1 LIEPQYRSALRL
13 SRWATIGLL
22 IGLFLLAFFLRAY
35 QPSSRSTHWLD
46 RAEALNAALDAR
58 DWATTYQAPHPGYTT
73 MVIAGLTLR
82 LYDALDNI
90 PGEALFDWAIPPYA
104 TGYGRRAAVGTLGL
118 AVVLAGLIV
127 AITLVLRRLAGW
139 PLALSAAG
147 LMTFEPVYL
156 SQSRVLHVDAL
167 LSTLM
172 LLSGLLLLLSLET
185 GRRGYLLLSG
195 LVGGLAL
202 LTKMPGLFL
211 VPFTGLALLVYL
223 TVRLRAAWPDHSQ
236 QRGRWLAGEVWRGLV
251 WPGLLW
257 GLMAALPFALW
268 PAMWVKPLSVLKSMA
283 TAKEIRLSRTHPN
296 PRFFAGRVYV
306 DERPSIFLYPV
317 TLAFN
322 STFLTLT
329 LSLVALGHYTLWRRR
344 GRPPLRPVSFWLLV
358 AYAFFF
364 TLQMAIGAKQD
375 ERYVLPVHL
384 ALDVLAAVGLV
395 GLVELVRQAASSRH
409 VRLARASGALIGLA
423 VGLQML
429 VALLYAPNYGA
440 HHNHLLGGNRVA
452 VKMIEIMAQNEGVD
466 YVADYLGRQP
476 DVASLRLGISPTL
489 GDSVAQHFR
498 GKIIVG
504 MPPDADYYLFNVAA
518 IQRRFNPEQWEATW
532 EAYRDQ
538 PAQVVVI
545 FDGAECMWLYAAQPD
560 ESVPG
565 VVIRR
570 GGIGLVGLAWAW
582 TAALLA
588 VLVWA
593 LRQPMSV
600 DRVCRAESSMLH

>member
-1 LIEPQYRSALRL
+1 VTLPRR
-13 SRWATIGLL
+13 ATTGLL
-22 IGLFLLAFFLRAY
+22 IGLFLLAFVLSAY

-46 RAEALNAALDAR
+46 RTGAFNAALDAH
-58 DWATTYQAPHPGYTT
+58 DWADTYQAPHPGYTT

-82 LYDALDNI
+82 LYDTLADT

-127 AITLVLRRLAGW
+127 AIALALRRLAGW

-147 LMTFEPVYL
+147 LMTFEPIYL

-172 LLSGLLLLLSLET
+172 LLSALLLLLSLET
-185 GRRGYLLLSG
+185 GRRGHLLLSG

-202 LTKMPGLFL
+202 LTKTPGLFL
-211 VPFTGLALLVYL
+211 VPFTALALLVYL
-223 TVRLRAAWPDHSQ
+223 TVRLRAAWSDHPQ
-236 QRGRWLAGEVWRGLV
+236 QRTRWLAGEVWRGLI

-283 TAKEIRLSRTHPN
+283 TAKEVRLSRTHPN

-306 DERPSIFLYPV
+306 DERPSIFFYPV

-329 LSLVALGHYTLWRRR
+329 LSLAALGYYTLWRRR
-344 GRPPLRPVSFWLLV
+344 TRPPLRPVSFWLLV
-358 AYAFFF
+358 AYACFF

-395 GLVELVRQAASSRH
+395 GLVELVQQAAASRH
-409 VRLARASGALIGLA
+409 VRLVRVLPGALIGLT
-423 VGLQML
+423 VGLQVM

-452 VKMIEIMAQNEGVD
+452 VRVIEIMAQNEGIT

-476 DVASLRLGISPTL
+476 DVASLQMGISPTL

-498 GKIIVG
+498 GKIVIG

-532 EAYRDQ
+532 EAYRDR

-545 FDGAECMWLYAAQPD
+545 FDGVECMWLYAAQPD
-560 ESVPG
+560 ESVPE

-570 GGIGLVGLAWAW
+570 GGIGFIGLAWVW

-588 VLVWA
+588 ALVLT
-593 LRQPMSV
+593 LRWQPGPCYSPSV
-600 DRVCRAESSMLH
+600 MVDPL